1 MVATQRSALRRR
13 TPAEYEDWYYNE
25 ATDEEYEQAMTPDE
39 YAADYQRRAQQ
50 AQQRQPQG
58 ERRSAPPQR
67 SHAPTRGQ
75 ERAQVR
81 PKARNVPVGVVL
93 AIFGGAL
100 WIIGARYTLDGWVWG
115 VNILFS
121 WLSLPVTIPRP
132 VSWFVLL
139 ALPLG
144 ALYSAVETG
153 IWYRRSAAAIR
164 SPLFWLAWL
173 AIVGT
178 DVFSTWLGVRNV
190 QPDSWLL
197 TQQVAANGW
206 AALVWALVLTFLP
219 EWAILGAR
227 FFLRR

>member
-1 MVATQRSALRRR
+1 MATLQRSAPRRR
-13 TPAEYEDWYYNE
+13 TPAEYEDWYWNE
-25 ATDEEYEQAMTPDE
+25 ATDEEYERAMTPDE
-39 YAADYQRRAQQ
+39 YAEEYQRRAQQ
-50 AQQRQPQG
+50 APAQRRPQPQG
-58 ERRSAPPQR
+58 ERRPAPAQGR
-67 SHAPTRGQ
+67 ERQAP
-75 ERAQVR
+75 AQAK
-81 PKARNVPVGVVL
+81 PKARNVPVGVAL

-115 VNILFS
+115 ANILFS
-121 WLSLPVTIPRP
+121 WLSLPIAIPRP

-153 IWYRRSAAAIR
+153 IWYRRAAIALR

-197 TQQVAANGW
+197 TQQIAANGW
-206 AALVWALVLTFLP
+206 AALVWASVLTFLP